1 MATPRRRKTDSSL
14 LQRLLAEAR
23 PRFIAGLA
31 IAAVTGAANYGIR
44 QHQRLDEVVRASQAN
59 AEAIHQLQL
68 DLQRIAGGRKP

>member
-23 PRFIAGLA
+23 PRFLAGLA
-31 IAAVTGAANYGIR
+31 LAAVTAAVNYGMR
-44 QHQRLDEVVRASQAN
+44 QHQRIDDAVRASQAN
-59 AEAIHQLQL
+59 ASAIQQLQL